1 MTELSIDKNK
11 PGLTYVLAN
20 YAQQINGGE
29 KIKLTKKQWASVMAK
44 VAELNDKRDIKN
56 KIFTGGTNLDGPTNK
71 NFVIR
76 GDKINLTE
84 DELSII
90 LNEMGIDNIKGLS
103 VEKSETAQS
112 EEITKKPVPL
122 KTQATDLSELIPE
135 ENFFAQNLTLPER
148 QPVEINFSMTEALK
162 KSSNEPSTLPEQSTP
177 ETPVPKSTEPE
188 QAGMP
193 ASDETFI
200 EDFTPQTANGNKKL
214 SETSPL
220 PPQNKPDTPV
230 PKSTEPEQAG
240 MPTSDETFIEDFTPQ
255 TANGNKKLSETS
267 PLPPQNKPDV
277 PVPKATETALPEVTS
292 SDDTATYDTEKF
304 ENKLTQQLN
313 ENNIT
318 VTDKPVGKIARAFAR
333 RNNIHQIGDSSYDNT
348 DGTKIKFSET
358 TSTLDVKEL
367 KKKNLKISEIGDDQT
382 TIDVF
387 NKKGKL
393 IAQKIDGKFII
404 DNEIV
409 SEDKFNKLVNKKGKS
424 LILTTK
430 TPILEPL
437 TPASLTDTL
446 SQNTELDVTKLEPI
460 KLKRPELPF
469 QLSGSPVKV
478 TNAQIHSYV
487 KQASSKYGVP
497 EELILAVI
505 KKESGFK
512 NNLTSPK
519 GAIGLMQLMPAT
531 AKGFGVKNPWDPQ
544 QNIDGGVRVLKTLL
558 NYYNGDV
565 MLALA
570 GYNYGMGN
578 VNDRLAGKPRNINA
592 IYDSLPFETRHYV
605 KTVYSDYIASQ
616 ENA

>member
-11 PGLTYVLAN
+11 AGLTYVLAN

-177 ETPVPKSTEPE
+177 ETPVAKSTEPE

-230 PKSTEPEQAG
+230 PKSTETEQAV

-255 TANGNKKLSETS
+255 AANGNKKLSETS
-267 PLPPQNKPDV
+267 PLPPQNKPDA

-313 ENNIT
+313 ENNVT

-348 DGTKIKFSET
+348 DSTKIKFSET

>member
-11 PGLTYVLAN
+11 AGLTYVLAN

-177 ETPVPKSTEPE
+177 ETPVPKATETE
-188 QAGMP
+188 QA
-193 ASDETFI
+193 
-200 EDFTPQTANGNKKL
+200 
-214 SETSPL
+214 
-220 PPQNKPDTPV
+220 V
-230 PKSTEPEQAG
+230 

-267 PLPPQNKPDV
+267 PLPPQNKPDA

-313 ENNIT
+313 ENNVT

-348 DGTKIKFSET
+348 DSTKIKFSET

-437 TPASLTDTL
+437 TPAGLTDIL

>member
-11 PGLTYVLAN
+11 AGLTYVLAN

-177 ETPVPKSTEPE
+177 ETPVTKSTEPE
-188 QAGMP
+188 QAGIP
-193 ASDETFI
+193 A
-200 EDFTPQTANGNKKL
+200 
-214 SETSPL
+214 
-220 PPQNKPDTPV
+220 
-230 PKSTEPEQAG
+230 
-240 MPTSDETFIEDFTPQ
+240 SDETFIEDFTPQ

-313 ENNIT
+313 ENNVT

-348 DGTKIKFSET
+348 DSTKIKFSET

>member
-11 PGLTYVLAN
+11 AGLTYVLAN

-177 ETPVPKSTEPE
+177 ETPVTKSTEPE
-188 QAGMP
+188 QAGIP

-220 PPQNKPDTPV
+220 PPQNKPD
-230 PKSTEPEQAG
+230 A
-240 MPTSDETFIEDFTPQ
+240 
-255 TANGNKKLSETS
+255 
-267 PLPPQNKPDV
+267 

-313 ENNIT
+313 ENNVT

-348 DGTKIKFSET
+348 DSTKIKFSET

>member
-11 PGLTYVLAN
+11 AGLTYVLAN

-177 ETPVPKSTEPE
+177 ETPVTKSTEPE

-230 PKSTEPEQAG
+230 PKSTETEQAV

-255 TANGNKKLSETS
+255 AANGNKKLSETS
-267 PLPPQNKPDV
+267 PLPPQNKPDA

-313 ENNIT
+313 ENNVT

-348 DGTKIKFSET
+348 DSTKIKFSET

-437 TPASLTDTL
+437 TPAGLTDIL

>member
-11 PGLTYVLAN
+11 AGLTYVLAN

-200 EDFTPQTANGNKKL
+200 EDFTPQAANGNKKL

-220 PPQNKPDTPV
+220 PPQNKPD
-230 PKSTEPEQAG
+230 A
-240 MPTSDETFIEDFTPQ
+240 
-255 TANGNKKLSETS
+255 
-267 PLPPQNKPDV
+267 

-313 ENNIT
+313 ENNVT

-348 DGTKIKFSET
+348 DATKIKFSET

>member
-177 ETPVPKSTEPE
+177 ETPVTKSTEPE

-230 PKSTEPEQAG
+230 PKSTETEQAV

-255 TANGNKKLSETS
+255 AANGNKKLSETS
-267 PLPPQNKPDV
+267 PLPPQNKPDA

-313 ENNIT
+313 ENNVT

-348 DGTKIKFSET
+348 DSTKIKFSET

-437 TPASLTDTL
+437 TPAGLTDTL

>member
-11 PGLTYVLAN
+11 AGLTYVLAN

-177 ETPVPKSTEPE
+177 ETPVPKSTETE
-188 QAGMP
+188 QAEMP
-193 ASDETFI
+193 TSDETFI
-200 EDFTPQTANGNKKL
+200 EDFTPQAANGNKKL

-220 PPQNKPDTPV
+220 PPQNKPD
-230 PKSTEPEQAG
+230 A
-240 MPTSDETFIEDFTPQ
+240 
-255 TANGNKKLSETS
+255 
-267 PLPPQNKPDV
+267 

-313 ENNIT
+313 ENNVT

-348 DGTKIKFSET
+348 DSTKIKFSET

>member
-1 MTELSIDKNK
+1 
-11 PGLTYVLAN
+11 
-20 YAQQINGGE
+20 
-29 KIKLTKKQWASVMAK
+29 
-44 VAELNDKRDIKN
+44 
-56 KIFTGGTNLDGPTNK
+56 
-71 NFVIR
+71 
-76 GDKINLTE
+76 
-84 DELSII
+84 
-90 LNEMGIDNIKGLS
+90 
-103 VEKSETAQS
+103 
-112 EEITKKPVPL
+112 
-122 KTQATDLSELIPE
+122 
-135 ENFFAQNLTLPER
+135 
-148 QPVEINFSMTEALK
+148 MTEALK

-177 ETPVPKSTEPE
+177 ETPVTKSTEPE

-230 PKSTEPEQAG
+230 PKSTETEQAV

-255 TANGNKKLSETS
+255 AANGNKKLSETS
-267 PLPPQNKPDV
+267 PLPPQNKPDA
-277 PVPKATETALPEVTS
+277 PVPKATETVLPEVTS

-313 ENNIT
+313 ENNVT

-348 DGTKIKFSET
+348 DSTKIKFSET

>member
-11 PGLTYVLAN
+11 AGLTYVLAN

-103 VEKSETAQS
+103 VEKSTAQS

-177 ETPVPKSTEPE
+177 ETPVTKSTEPE
-188 QAGMP
+188 QAVMP
-193 ASDETFI
+193 TSDETFI
-200 EDFTPQTANGNKKL
+200 EDFTPQAANGNKKL

-220 PPQNKPDTPV
+220 PPQNKPD
-230 PKSTEPEQAG
+230 A
-240 MPTSDETFIEDFTPQ
+240 
-255 TANGNKKLSETS
+255 
-267 PLPPQNKPDV
+267 

-313 ENNIT
+313 ENNVT

-348 DGTKIKFSET
+348 DSTKIKFSET

-437 TPASLTDTL
+437 TPAGLTDTL